1 MVEKALS
8 YITRGQRLLVFRQ
21 PDFPEQGVQVPG
33 GSVELGE
40 QPAVAALREAREE
53 TGLRELTV
61 RRYLG
66 SAEYRLKVDAG
77 PPHLRH
83 FFHLS
88 FEGRTAA
95 SWLHP
100 GSRRATGALVQ
111 FELWWEPIHRVR
123 LDWEM
128 DALLAALGH

>member
-53 TGLRELTV
+53 TGLREHSV
-61 RRYLG
+61 RR
-66 SAEYRLKVDAG
+66 
-77 PPHLRH
+77 
-83 FFHLS
+83 
-88 FEGRTAA
+88 
-95 SWLHP
+95 
-100 GSRRATGALVQ
+100 
-111 FELWWEPIHRVR
+111 
-123 LDWEM
+123 
-128 DALLAALGH
+128 